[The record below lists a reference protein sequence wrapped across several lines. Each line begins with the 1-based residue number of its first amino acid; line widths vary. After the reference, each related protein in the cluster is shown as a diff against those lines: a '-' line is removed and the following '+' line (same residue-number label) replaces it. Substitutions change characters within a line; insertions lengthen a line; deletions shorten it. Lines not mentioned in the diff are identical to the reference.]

1 MGLLSVVLSV
11 ISTYG
16 ICSAFGLVFSPMH
29 SIIPFLMLGKMLN
42 VPLNLRYQFHDY
54 FFELGIGID
63 DMFVIVQCLSNIE
76 ENDPTFNERPIEILI
91 GETMKHAGV
100 AITIT
105 SITDLVVFGV
115 GAITV
120 SLKEKKIVK

>member
-1 MGLLSVVLSV
+1 MH
-11 ISTYG
+11 
-16 ICSAFGLVFSPMH
+16 FS
-29 SIIPFLMLGKMLN
+29 L
-42 VPLNLRYQFHDY
+42 
-54 FFELGIGID
+54 FFFKLGIGID

-91 GETMKHAGV
+91 GETMEHAGV

-120 SLKEKKIVK
+120 SLEEKKDSSNQF

>member
-1 MGLLSVVLSV
+1 M
-11 ISTYG
+11 
-16 ICSAFGLVFSPMH
+16 
-29 SIIPFLMLGKMLN
+29 IIL
-42 VPLNLRYQFHDY
+42 
-54 FFELGIGID
+54 FESGIGID

-91 GETMKHAGV
+91 GETMEHAGV

-120 SLKEKKIVK
+120 SLKEKKNPQINFDIFKFFFRLFRRFNRFVFTVLLVFFWFIFYKLLCLQHS

>member
-1 MGLLSVVLSV
+1 MH
-11 ISTYG
+11 
-16 ICSAFGLVFSPMH
+16 FS
-29 SIIPFLMLGKMLN
+29 L
-42 VPLNLRYQFHDY
+42 
-54 FFELGIGID
+54 FFFKLGIGID

-91 GETMKHAGV
+91 GETMAHAGV

-105 SITDLVVFGV
+105 SITDLCVFGV

-120 SLKEKKIVK
+120 SLKEKKIVKSILTFFHFYFSDSSSPSVILFVLCCWSILGLYFASNHVYSIFSL

>member
-1 MGLLSVVLSV
+1 
-11 ISTYG
+11 
-16 ICSAFGLVFSPMH
+16 
-29 SIIPFLMLGKMLN
+29 
-42 VPLNLRYQFHDY
+42 
-54 FFELGIGID
+54 
-63 DMFVIVQCLSNIE
+63 MFVIVQCLSNIE

-91 GETMKHAGV
+91 GETMEHAGV

-120 SLKEKKIVK
+120 SLKAKKKIVKSILTFFHFYFSDSSSPSVILFVLCCWSILGLYFASNHVYSIFSL